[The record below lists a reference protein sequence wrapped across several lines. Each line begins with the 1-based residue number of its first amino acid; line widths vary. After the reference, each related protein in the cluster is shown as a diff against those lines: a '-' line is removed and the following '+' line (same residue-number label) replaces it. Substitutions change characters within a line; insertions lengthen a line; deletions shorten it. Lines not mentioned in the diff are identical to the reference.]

1 MRSSPSLSLH
11 TVIYYFSVWMNTY
24 SKNHYYMPQYWL
36 PVYAFAT
43 ATAHSLART
52 PAIRIVLK
60 IYFHY
65 SSKHFMFTANRNFN
79 SIRAQQQEHW
89 EKWSSNKRWR
99 RRRHVYEIVEK
110 IKQHTHFKHT
120 NIFRTTSSGYFFSAL
135 AHSWDAT
142 LPQRQQPQ

>member
-1 MRSSPSLSLH
+1 
-11 TVIYYFSVWMNTY
+11 
-24 SKNHYYMPQYWL
+24 MPQYWL

-89 EKWSSNKRWR
+89 EKWSSNKRR
-99 RRRHVYEIVEK
+99 RRRQHVYGIVKK
-110 IKQHTHFKHT
+110 ITKKHTHISNTQTYSEPHQVAIFFRSRSFLRC
-120 NIFRTTSSGYFFSAL
+120 NIAAAATAAINVRNKIVRAL
-135 AHSWDAT
+135 ALIIFCARSH
-142 LPQRQQPQ
+142 L

>member
-1 MRSSPSLSLH
+1 
-11 TVIYYFSVWMNTY
+11 
-24 SKNHYYMPQYWL
+24 MPQYWL

-79 SIRAQQQEHW
+79 SIRAQQQERW
-89 EKWSSNKRWR
+89 EKWSSNKRRRRR
-99 RRRHVYEIVEK
+99 RRRHVYEIVKEIKKQTFQTHKHIPNPHQVAIFFHSRSFLRCNIAAAATAAINVRNK
-110 IKQHTHFKHT
+110 IV
-120 NIFRTTSSGYFFSAL
+120 RAL
-135 AHSWDAT
+135 ALIIFCARSH
-142 LPQRQQPQ
+142 L